1 MVTLKLLIN
10 EDTVS
15 VPAKTSYTE
24 DGFYN
29 GIYYFGEPKKPKSW
43 KDYIKTKKSK
53 KIQERMTN
61 MVIKE
66 NDNELVVRY
75 VEVDSKTVPDSD
87 GFMTDYTMYHKYTTT
102 NKEFF
107 DFIKTYK
114 EGGYPDEWSDGY
126 VFVLGDKELYDP
138 YESDDFDYVCESK
151 QEAYEWFDDY
161 NGFEDEDEDDFY

>member
-29 GIYYFGEPKKPKSW
+29 GIYYFGEPQKPKNW
-43 KDYIKTKKSK
+43 KGYIKTKKSK

-66 NDNELVVRY
+66 NDELVIRY

-126 VFVLGDKELYDP
+126 VFVLGDKELYSP
-138 YESDDFDYVCESK
+138 YESDDFDYECESK